1 MDHQPSLAHLHYQLI
16 RGLIQTAACPTTTE
30 LANHLGTTPSE
41 IEDLLRSLA
50 DIHGIVLHPHRN
62 APWIVHPFSL
72 TPTIN
77 WIEARGR
84 SWWAPCLWCAFGVA
98 NLVGGDVHLHSRYG
112 AESDPIIIPVRD
124 GEPAGFESVVVHF
137 AIRPAR
143 AWDNVHQH
151 CSMVLPF
158 RSADDISKW
167 CIRHSLPRGES
178 VPLRQVADL
187 ARVWY
192 GTHASPDW
200 HKWTVPEAQ
209 ALFHQAGLTSAFWN
223 LENKD
228 GRF

>member
-1 MDHQPSLAHLHYQLI
+1 
-16 RGLIQTAACPTTTE
+16 
-30 LANHLGTTPSE
+30 
-41 IEDLLRSLA
+41 
-50 DIHGIVLHPHRN
+50 
-62 APWIVHPFSL
+62 
-72 TPTIN
+72 
-77 WIEARGR
+77 
-84 SWWAPCLWCAFGVA
+84 
-98 NLVGGDVHLHSRYG
+98 
-112 AESDPIIIPVRD
+112 
-124 GEPAGFESVVVHF
+124 
-137 AIRPAR
+137 
-143 AWDNVHQH
+143 
-151 CSMVLPF
+151 MVLPF